1 MSTEHELKWTNHS
14 KVSAAELMLL
24 AGGPHLRKPTA
35 ESWMVIG
42 TKPKTGDKRDWNSIA
57 LPVHQ
62 STEYLPGIVESILG
76 AVLDEDSYNSL
87 QCMYRA
93 ASLGRDNPQF
103 THRKELADV
112 LGPDGKRLR
121 AAYRDSEGIAR
132 LNCCFVDIDYYK
144 LGLSPGNVIGQIY
157 DLQNEG
163 KIPPPTYLKD
173 SGQGLWAVWL
183 LGIED
188 RHYREHWNQ
197 WKAIQ
202 AQLHCMF
209 SNAGSD
215 PQVQSDLARLTRIV
229 GSKNTKAN
237 RRANMVI
244 FARDNEGEPIRYRLN
259 ELADLLNCR
268 IVKTNRVKT
277 DPLIKLGSS
286 AKSVKGQIHR
296 WKWDELRFWSL
307 VETIRKRVP
316 EGLRH
321 NHNLVIGAILRHRH
335 EVPAILEAEIHAAA
349 ERLFRRMDRSK
360 NRSDDYTL
368 AMVIDEIRDAV
379 TGKKRGVRISAQ
391 YIADALQV
399 TTHEAETLR
408 DLHQTTSKGTWP
420 PAQGQ
425 PELAP
430 RMDRAYRKSV
440 ILKWMVSK
448 GFQVSPP
455 SRELAEIICDQLRM
469 KVSYET
475 INQYRKELRQPQ
487 PQPEMIQTTIE
498 FTDPAAPQETKGA
511 ESQNS

>member
-1 MSTEHELKWTNHS
+1 VNEQELKWTNH
-14 KVSAAELMLL
+14 KQVSAAELMLL
-24 AGGPHLRKPTA
+24 AGGPHLQKPTA

-57 LPVHQ
+57 LPVHN
-62 STEYLPGIVESILG
+62 STEYIPGIVESIL
-76 AVLDEDSYNSL
+76 ATVLDEDSYNSL

-93 ASLGRDNPQF
+93 ASLGIDNPQY

-144 LGLSPGNVIGQIY
+144 LGLTPGNVIGQIY

-202 AQLHCMF
+202 ARLHCMF

-244 FARDNEGEPIRYRLN
+244 FARDNEGHPIRYRLN
-259 ELADLLNCR
+259 ELADSLGCR
-268 IVKTNRVKT
+268 IAKRVKT
-277 DPLIKLGSS
+277 DPLIKLAKS
-286 AKSVKGQIHR
+286 AKSVKGQVHR

-321 NHNLVIGAILRHRH
+321 SHNLVIGAILRHRH
-335 EVPAILEAEIHAAA
+335 EVPAILETEIHAAA
-349 ERLFRRMDRSK
+349 DRLYRRMDRSK
-360 NRSDDYTL
+360 NRCDDYTL

-379 TGKKRGVRISAQ
+379 TGKKRGIKITAK
-391 YIADALQV
+391 YIANALQV
-399 TTHEAETLR
+399 TTHEAELLR

-420 PAQGQ
+420 PAEGQ
-425 PELAP
+425 PEIAP

-440 ILKWMVSK
+440 ILKWMVSN

-455 SRELAEIICDQLRM
+455 SRQLAAIIADELRM

-475 INQYRKELRQPQ
+475 INQYRKELRPPQ
-487 PQPEMIQTTIE
+487 P
-498 FTDPAAPQETKGA
+498 PQEHTQGELPLA
-511 ESQNS
+511 D

>member
-1 MSTEHELKWTNHS
+1 
-14 KVSAAELMLL
+14 
-24 AGGPHLRKPTA
+24 
-35 ESWMVIG
+35 
-42 TKPKTGDKRDWNSIA
+42 
-57 LPVHQ
+57 
-62 STEYLPGIVESILG
+62 
-76 AVLDEDSYNSL
+76 
-87 QCMYRA
+87 
-93 ASLGRDNPQF
+93 
-103 THRKELADV
+103 
-112 LGPDGKRLR
+112 
-121 AAYRDSEGIAR
+121 
-132 LNCCFVDIDYYK
+132 
-144 LGLSPGNVIGQIY
+144 
-157 DLQNEG
+157 
-163 KIPPPTYLKD
+163 
-173 SGQGLWAVWL
+173 
-183 LGIED
+183 
-188 RHYREHWNQ
+188 
-197 WKAIQ
+197 
-202 AQLHCMF
+202 
-209 SNAGSD
+209 
-215 PQVQSDLARLTRIV
+215 LTRIV
-229 GSKNTKAN
+229 GSKNTKSN

-244 FARDNEGEPIRYRLN
+244 FARDNEGQPIRYRLN

-455 SRELAEIICDQLRM
+455 SRELAEIIRDQLGM
-469 KVSYET
+469 KVSHET
-475 INQYRKELRQPQ
+475 INQYRKGLRPPQ
-487 PQPEMIQTTIE
+487 PPPEMIQATIA
-498 FTDPAAPQETKGA
+498 FTEPAAPQETKGA

>member
-24 AGGPHLRKPTA
+24 AGGPHKQGPA
-35 ESWMVIG
+35 YQSWLVIG
-42 TKPKTGDKRDWNSIA
+42 TNPKTGDKRDWNSIA
-57 LPVHQ
+57 LPVHK

-76 AVLDEDSYNSL
+76 TVLDEDSYNSL

-93 ASLGRDNPQF
+93 ASLGQDNPQY

-144 LGLSPGNVIGQIY
+144 IGLSPGNVIGQIY

-188 RHYREHWNQ
+188 RHYREHWEQ
-197 WKAIQ
+197 WRAIQ

-209 SNAGSD
+209 ANAGSD
-215 PQVQSDLARLTRIV
+215 PQVQSDIARLTRIV

-244 FARDNEGEPIRYRLN
+244 FTRDNEGQPIRYRLN
-259 ELADLLNCR
+259 ELADSLNCR
-268 IVKTNRVKT
+268 IAKAKRIKA
-277 DPLIKLGSS
+277 DPLIKLAKS
-286 AKSVKGQIHR
+286 AKAVKGQIHR

-307 VETIRKRVP
+307 VETIRKNVP

-321 NHNLVIGAILRHRH
+321 NHHLIIGSILRHRH
-335 EVPAILEAEIHAAA
+335 EHPAILEAEIHAAA
-349 ERLFRRMDRSK
+349 DRLYRRMERSTK
-360 NRSDDYTL
+360 RSDDFTL
-368 AMVIDEIRDAV
+368 AMVINEIRVAV
-379 TGKKRGVRISAQ
+379 KGRKRGSKISSK
-391 YIADALQV
+391 YIANALQV
-399 TTHEAETLR
+399 TTHEAELLR

-430 RMDRAYRKSV
+430 KMDRAQRKKV
-440 ILKWMVSK
+440 IVEWMVTK
-448 GFQVSPP
+448 GFEILPP
-455 SRELAEIICDQLRM
+455 SRELATIISDQLRM
-469 KVSYET
+469 QVSHET
-475 INQYRKELRQPQ
+475 INQYRKGLRPQ
-487 PQPEMIQTTIE
+487 PQPPEMVQAMIE
-498 FTDPAAPQETKGA
+498 FTDSDSPQE
-511 ESQNS
+511 SQGFET